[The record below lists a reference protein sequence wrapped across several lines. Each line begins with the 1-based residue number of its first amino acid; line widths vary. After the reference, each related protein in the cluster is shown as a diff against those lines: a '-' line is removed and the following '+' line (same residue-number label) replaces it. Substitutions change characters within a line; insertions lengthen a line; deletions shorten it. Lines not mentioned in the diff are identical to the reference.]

1 MTTSEFE
8 QLLSSNNGRI
18 WALANKYGANGDA
31 EDLYQEILEQL
42 WRSYKSFRGESKPE
56 TWIYRVGVNT
66 AMTRLRKSVK
76 QREAVALASEQ
87 VGGAALPGERCQADI
102 LQDFI
107 RILND
112 VDASI
117 LMMYLDGLTGQEM
130 ASVLGIK
137 VNSIQVRINRMKSL
151 FSERYVEGE

>member
-18 WALANKYGANGDA
+18 WALAKKYGANGDT

-42 WRSYKSFRGESKPE
+42 WRSYESFRGESKPE
-56 TWIYRVGVNT
+56 TWVYRIGINT
-66 AMTRLRKSVK
+66 AMTRLRKSVA
-76 QREAVALASEQ
+76 QREVMGLMNEQ
-87 VGGAALPGERCQADI
+87 AKADTILGERCQADI

-107 RILND
+107 TVLND

-137 VNSIQVRINRMKSL
+137 INSIQVRINRMKKV
-151 FSERYVEGE
+151 FSERYVEEE

>member
-8 QLLSSNNGRI
+8 QLLISNNGRI
-18 WALANKYGANGDA
+18 WALAKKYGTNGDA

-42 WRSYKSFRGESKPE
+42 WRSYKSFRSESKPE
-56 TWIYRVGVNT
+56 TWVYRIGVNT

-76 QREAVALASEQ
+76 QRETMGFLLEQ
-87 VGGAALPGERCQADI
+87 INADTAPGNRCQADI

-107 RILND
+107 TILDD

-137 VNSIQVRINRMKSL
+137 INSIQVRINRMKNV
-151 FSERYVEGE
+151 FSERYVEEE

>member
-18 WALANKYGANGDA
+18 WALAKKYGANGDA

-130 ASVLGIK
+130 ASVLGIS